1 MRPTRFPDGRSVAG
15 FRAAGHWQDR
25 SLDHY
30 LERSARLWGDRVAV
44 VDGAQ
49 RLTFSEVYRD
59 AMRLAAALFE
69 RGVRSGDVVSFQL
82 PNCAEA
88 VIVYHAL
95 HRIGA
100 VVNPIVPIYREREV
114 TFIATQARSR
124 VVIIP
129 GVHRGFDYA
138 EMYRALAPDL
148 PDLELLISTDSV
160 PREGVETLACL
171 LDTVTE
177 DQVNRV
183 RDLPSP
189 DPDDVCLLLYTSG
202 TTADPKGALHS
213 HNTVVFENQSM
224 IDTFGLTEA
233 DVIFNPSPVTHI
245 TGVNCAL
252 TLPFLLG
259 APVVLQDV
267 WDSQKALRQ
276 IRNEQASFM
285 IFATPFLRGLLD
297 AARDSGLETPSIR
310 YIICGG
316 ADIPDA
322 LVTEADERLGT
333 ITRMYGATEGP
344 SVTSANLADGPEL
357 RKYSDGRVLAP
368 TEVVIA
374 DEAGRAVETGQVG
387 EVLWRGPDTFLGY
400 LDAALNSGAFTES
413 GFFRTGDLARFDERG
428 GIHIVGRIKDI
439 INHSGEK
446 ISTHDVENQLSEHPL
461 VVEVAVVAG
470 PDPVTGERG
479 CAFVVTRDRADLTLE
494 EARQFLVGR
503 GVAVQK
509 VPESVFVVDALPK
522 TASGKIQKFALRD
535 FTRDR
540 SAAPEQMAATSVV
553 AVHER

>member
-1 MRPTRFPDGRSVAG
+1 MRPTRLPDDRSVAA

-25 SLDHY
+25 PLDHY
-30 LERSARLWGDRVAV
+30 LDRAARLWGERTAV
-44 VDGAQ
+44 VDGD
-49 RLTFSEVYRD
+49 RRVSFSEVNRD
-59 AMRLAAALFE
+59 AMRLAAALIE

-88 VIVYHAL
+88 VVVYHAL

-124 VVIIP
+124 VAIIP

-138 EMYRALAPDL
+138 EMYRGLAPDL
-148 PDLELLISTDSV
+148 PDLELVITTDSDR
-160 PREGVETLACL
+160 REGVETLASL
-171 LDTVTE
+171 LDSVTD
-177 DQVNRV
+177 DQVDRV
-183 RDLPSP
+183 HALPSP

-213 HNTVVFENQSM
+213 HNTLVFENRSM
-224 IDTFGLTEA
+224 IDTFGLTA
-233 DVIFNPSPVTHI
+233 QDVIFNPSPVTHI

-276 IRNEQASFM
+276 IRTERASFM

-368 TEVVIA
+368 TEVVVA

-400 LDAALNSGAFTES
+400 LDAALNHDAFTEA
-413 GFFRTGDLARFDERG
+413 GFFRTGDLARVDERG

-439 INHSGEK
+439 INRSGEK

-479 CAFVVTRDRADLTLE
+479 CAFVVTRGRADLSLE
-494 EARQFLVGR
+494 EVRQFLVDR

-540 SAAPEQMAATSVV
+540 STAPEQMAATSLV